1 MSFDKNYYM
10 NHRINKE
17 FRKQFGINIIECF
30 TLLEEE
36 YKAQAA
42 LIHKCNYWFVIY
54 SITDIWYKVNEK
66 IKKGGKLHYN
76 DIFDATHWRPK
87 AIEFPGPEPE
97 VLDSSDDDIHL
108 SDDEQELTL

>member
-1 MSFDKNYYM
+1 M
-10 NHRINKE
+10 
-17 FRKQFGINIIECF
+17 
-30 TLLEEE
+30 
-36 YKAQAA
+36 
-42 LIHKCNYWFVIY
+42 
-54 SITDIWYKVNEK
+54 NEK

-108 SDDEQELTL
+108 SDDDQDLTLRDQPKTLLALPEPVHNKPSVGPSLGMELMCTSI